1 MAPGKAPPAPIPISR
16 DDIRNKMFV
25 MLQFNVLTGA
35 ASAPRFPKPSQFA
48 FPIFYGRAALPEP
61 VLTKHIEKINK
72 IVGKYY

>member
-1 MAPGKAPPAPIPISR
+1 MSPGKAPPAPIPISR

-35 ASAPRFPKPSQFA
+35 ASAPSFPKPSQFT

-61 VLTKHIEKINK
+61 VLTKHIKKINK